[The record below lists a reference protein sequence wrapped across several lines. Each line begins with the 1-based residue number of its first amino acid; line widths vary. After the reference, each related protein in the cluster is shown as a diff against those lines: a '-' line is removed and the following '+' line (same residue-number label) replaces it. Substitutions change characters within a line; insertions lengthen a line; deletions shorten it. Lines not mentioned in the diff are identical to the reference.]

1 MLSTLCET
9 SIDVITPPQ
18 VANLYVLLNVLAI
31 HLFLKPYK
39 KLWLNVLE
47 AVILLNYAL
56 LMMIRATPS
65 FLDTHAIYS
74 GIQVQ

>member
-1 MLSTLCET
+1 ML
-9 SIDVITPPQ
+9 TPSQ

-39 KLWLNVLE
+39 KLWQNILE

-56 LMMIRATPS
+56 LMMIRGTPS
-65 FLDTHAIYS
+65 FLDTYAIYS